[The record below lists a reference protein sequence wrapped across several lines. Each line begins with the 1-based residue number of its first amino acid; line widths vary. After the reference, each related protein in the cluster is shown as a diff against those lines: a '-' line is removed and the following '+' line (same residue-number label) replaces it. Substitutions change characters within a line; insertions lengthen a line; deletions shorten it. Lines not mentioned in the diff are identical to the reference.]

1 MNNININYKRDLS
14 RTELCGVRVMTLLN
28 LQINYIMKNSKL
40 KKTGGRRGNIAVTSL
55 IYLFV

>member
-14 RTELCGVRVMTLLN
+14 RTELCGIRVMTLLN
-28 LQINYIMKNSKL
+28 LQINYIIKNSKL
-40 KKTGGRRGNIAVTSL
+40 KKTGGRRGNIEVTSL